1 MSNKIQS
8 DEQNKNVFRF
18 HLFKLGVH
26 LLLLFFSFYFS
37 FFFYSVDTSI
47 LIIEKKTKQGIK
59 LGRYKQDNTQ
69 PSLPKKKDEEKE
81 LKKTNYNVCL

>member
-47 LIIEKKTKQGIK
+47 LIMG
-59 LGRYKQDNTQ
+59 
-69 PSLPKKKDEEKE
+69 KKKNKTRNKIGQIQTGQHTAQPTQEKG
-81 LKKTNYNVCL
+81 

>member
-26 LLLLFFSFYFS
+26 LLLLFFFFFS
-37 FFFYSVDTSI
+37 FFLIFFFFYNIDTSI
-47 LIIEKKTKQGIK
+47 LIIEKK
-59 LGRYKQDNTQ
+59 
-69 PSLPKKKDEEKE
+69 
-81 LKKTNYNVCL
+81 KKTRNKIGQIQTGQHTAQPTQEKG